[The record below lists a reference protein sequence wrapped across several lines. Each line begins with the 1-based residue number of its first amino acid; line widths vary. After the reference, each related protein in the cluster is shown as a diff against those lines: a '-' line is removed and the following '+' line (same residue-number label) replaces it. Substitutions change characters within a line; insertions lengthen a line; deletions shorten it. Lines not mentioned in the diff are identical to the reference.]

1 MSVFGIRQCG
11 AGFSAD
17 RARPQRIGNNR
28 PGDEPIPGEQLEV
41 QSSPALRRVRMSD
54 ELEGGVSCAAVTHGR
69 VLRMFADQ
77 RSADECGPEPSDGQ
91 RVLCVRDHR
100 CERTRLAVL
109 TARFQDAELVS
120 LGVGHHKPRHVPL
133 TDIGIQRAE
142 IEGALDQGHL
152 MLRGVGGEVDVLSIR
167 AAVRLHRR
175 DEPHVGVATDVHR
188 AAPGGGVDGQTTFD
202 HSRPEIT
209 EPQRVPRFHD
219 HGNAV
224 GAHAPTVIRSLLKWQ
239 PECRHTV
246 VAPLSDAVDMTE
258 NRDTMTTSGAA
269 GDAALAVWLTMW
281 NSDGEIARRI
291 CTDDFRIHFLNS
303 EADGSNPGDDVVGAD
318 QFAEYLDAYRQRHPD
333 VVFTEVARATD
344 GLHGRLLWD
353 VRADGNAAGG
363 VDVFDVT
370 EDGLIREVWSV
381 GGTRPHRP

>member
-1 MSVFGIRQCG
+1 
-11 AGFSAD
+11 
-17 RARPQRIGNNR
+17 
-28 PGDEPIPGEQLEV
+28 
-41 QSSPALRRVRMSD
+41 
-54 ELEGGVSCAAVTHGR
+54 
-69 VLRMFADQ
+69 
-77 RSADECGPEPSDGQ
+77 
-91 RVLCVRDHR
+91 
-100 CERTRLAVL
+100 
-109 TARFQDAELVS
+109 
-120 LGVGHHKPRHVPL
+120 
-133 TDIGIQRAE
+133 
-142 IEGALDQGHL
+142 
-152 MLRGVGGEVDVLSIR
+152 
-167 AAVRLHRR
+167 
-175 DEPHVGVATDVHR
+175 
-188 AAPGGGVDGQTTFD
+188 
-202 HSRPEIT
+202 
-209 EPQRVPRFHD
+209 
-219 HGNAV
+219 
-224 GAHAPTVIRSLLKWQ
+224 
-239 PECRHTV
+239 
-246 VAPLSDAVDMTE
+246 MTE

-381 GGTRPHRP
+381 GGTRRHRP